1 MSTLVG
7 NGALG
12 GGYADG
18 WGSNASFR
26 YPSGLVVD
34 PQGSVYV
41 ADSSNRLIRKV
52 TSAGRSCEVCAGA

>member
-26 YPSGLVVD
+26 YPTGLVVD

-41 ADSSNRLIRKV
+41 SDSSNMRIRKV
-52 TSAGRSCEVCAGA
+52 TSAGMSCEVFAGA